1 MGSLITSGSLF
12 FAIFPILL
20 VEREMTPKGGERM
33 TFNSLE
39 EKIQHM
45 LREENLTVEEIAEM
59 QMLDLDYVREVV
71 NELH

>member
-1 MGSLITSGSLF
+1 M
-12 FAIFPILL
+12 A
-20 VEREMTPKGGERM
+20 PKGGERM

-45 LREENLTVEEIAEM
+45 NREENLTVEEIAEM